1 MTKGLM
7 LVVSCLLLI
16 AAGSFPFINAATP
29 SNTTFVVVSS
39 IWGTSATPVEVGPG
53 SQNALLT
60 LSIEYTGG
68 VQATA
73 IQAVLRLP
81 SGITDVYGNSAP
93 VTGTTGVNPY
103 TIFQLTYNLNIANSV
118 ALGTYTIPIQLSWTT
133 TAGGSFVSSAETDS
147 FAVNVLGIATLT
159 YQPSQ
164 ASLSTG
170 QVNSIKF
177 TLTNTGTGP
186 ATQISTTVSGSLVSV
201 LNVQPTVATVAPGAS
216 VPLNVSLFVPTSAA
230 GSSVPLT
237 FSTSYTDSY
246 GLSKT
251 TTQTLGLYAISVP
264 VPTLEFQASPVSLVP
279 GKANTVTITLIN
291 LGPGTVTRVFTTV
304 STPAQFS
311 ILNQFPMVARLSA
324 NSSASVTL
332 SVYAPLSAA
341 GSSLTLTFSA
351 SYIDSSGNTRTTTQT
366 VGLSVVSLAKIAS
379 NTSLSVITANNSL
392 TGGEGS
398 PVSFLVKNTGN
409 LPISSPILALS
420 VSKPLVV
427 SGNSTHSFPGLVL
440 NPGQNVTFHATIVS
454 GLDTSGGFYSAS
466 LTVIYLDQSDTTR
479 NQTVL
484 VGFVLVQ
491 PVIQVSVK
499 ALSSNIS
506 VGQTSTISFLIGN
519 TGTIPIYS
527 PTFSLT
533 VPQPL
538 AVTSNSTYSRSGLTI
553 NPGQSVKF
561 NANVT
566 NGPKTPEGAYVCTLT
581 VSYSD
586 KFGNTHNSSF
596 PVGLVAFGTI
606 QLVIQDEQIVQN
618 ANSVDISGTL
628 LNEGT
633 ASAFY
638 AQVAANLTGP
648 SNLGSG
654 TAYVG
659 EIDVNTPLPFS
670 ITVTHSPIDSKI
682 AARVSLSITYQN
694 DFGQVLK
701 HNLAISPVDL
711 LSIGEI
717 EQQASSHSSRGTS
730 DQAGLLNANTLAVI
744 VGVAILL
751 VLSSVYIR
759 RRGKRAK
766 REKAVDT
773 GKDKVF

>member
-16 AAGSFPFINAATP
+16 AAGVVPLISAATP

-39 IWGTSATPVEVGPG
+39 IWGTSASPVEVGPG

-73 IQAVLRLP
+73 IEAVLRLP
-81 SGITDVYGNSAP
+81 SGITDVYGDSAP
-93 VTGTTGVNPY
+93 VTGTTGVNPH
-103 TIFQLTYNLNIANSV
+103 TIFQLTYNLNIANNV
-118 ALGTYTIPIQLSWTT
+118 ALGTYTIPIQFSWTT

-159 YQPSQ
+159 YQQSQ
-164 ASLSTG
+164 ASLNTG
-170 QVNSIKF
+170 QVNNVKF

-186 ATQISTTVSGSLVSV
+186 AAQISTTISGSLVSV
-201 LNVQPTVATVAPGAS
+201 LNVQPTIATLAPGAS

-237 FSTSYTDSY
+237 FSTAYTDSY
-246 GLSKT
+246 GLSKA
-251 TTQTLGLYAISVP
+251 TTQTLGLYTISVP
-264 VPTLEFQASPVSLVP
+264 VPALEFQASQISLVP
-279 GKANTVTITLIN
+279 GIANTVTITLSN
-291 LGPGTVTRVFTTV
+291 LGPGSVTRVFTTV

-311 ILNQFPMVARLSA
+311 ILNQFPMVPRLSA
-324 NSSASVTL
+324 NSSADVTL
-332 SVYAPLSAA
+332 RVYAPLSTA

-351 SYIDSSGNTRTTTQT
+351 SYIDSNGNTRTTTQT

-379 NTSLSVITANNSL
+379 NTALSVITENNSL
-392 TGGEGS
+392 TAGESS
-398 PVSFLVKNTGN
+398 PVSFLLKNTGT

-427 SGNSTHSFPGLVL
+427 TGNSTYSFPGLIL
-440 NPGQNVTFHATIVS
+440 NPGQSVKFHATIVS
-454 GLDTSGGFYSAS
+454 GLDTSGGFYSGS
-466 LTVIYLDQSDTTR
+466 LTVIYLDQSDTSR
-479 NQTVL
+479 NQTAS

-491 PVIQVSVK
+491 PVTQVSVE
-499 ALSSNIS
+499 ALATDIS
-506 VGQTSTISFLIGN
+506 VGQTSRVSFLISN
-519 TGTIPIYS
+519 TGTAPIYS

-561 NANVT
+561 NANIT
-566 NGPKTPEGAYVCTLT
+566 NGPKTPEGAYICTLT
-581 VSYSD
+581 VSHSD
-586 KFGNTHNSSF
+586 KFGNTHSSSF
-596 PVGLVAFGTI
+596 SMGIVAFGRI
-606 QLVIQDEQIVQN
+606 QFVVQDEQIVQN
-618 ANSVDISGTL
+618 ANGVEISGTL
-628 LNEGT
+628 LNQGT

-638 AQVAANLTGP
+638 AQITANVTGS

-654 TAYVG
+654 TTYVG
-659 EIDVNTPLPFS
+659 EVDVNTPLPFS
-670 ITVTHSPIDSKI
+670 ITVTHSPIESNM
-682 AARVSLSITYQN
+682 AARVTLSTTYQN
-694 DFGQVLK
+694 DFGQVLEQD
-701 HNLAISPVDL
+701 LAILSVDL
-711 LSIGEI
+711 LSSGQI
-717 EQQASSHSSRGTS
+717 ERQASSQSSRGTAV
-730 DQAGLLNANTLAVI
+730 QTGLFSASTLAI
-744 VGVAILL
+744 VVGMAVL
-751 VLSSVYIR
+751 VVFSSVYVR
-759 RRGKRAK
+759 RRRRAK
-766 REKAVDT
+766 REKAAER